1 MRSVREKSYEYIES
15 LLPVENQQMARSRSA
30 AEIVGL
36 EQISLS
42 ATEGQI
48 VKFMMSLVMP
58 KKIVEIG
65 TLTGLSANYFLS
77 ALPKDGKIWTLE
89 KLERHAQLAEAA
101 INDKR
106 CQVIVGDAL
115 ENLPTL
121 NQEGPFD
128 IIFIDGN
135 KAAYLKYFDWAL
147 TNTKKG
153 GLIIADNVF
162 LAGAVWGAATTQK
175 FNEKQIEAVRAM
187 NKKAFAENNLVSVVF
202 PTTEGMLIS
211 HKI

>member
-1 MRSVREKSYEYIES
+1 MRTVSPKSYEYIES
-15 LLPVENQQMARSRSA
+15 LLPTENQQMSKSRIA
-30 AEIVGL
+30 AETVGL
-36 EQISLS
+36 SQISLS
-42 ATEGQI
+42 ATEGQML
-48 VKFMMSLVMP
+48 KFMMSLVIP

-65 TLTGLSANYFLS
+65 TLTGLSANYFLT
-77 ALPKDGKIWTLE
+77 ALPADGILWTLE
-89 KLERHAQLAEAA
+89 KSEKHASLAEAA
-101 INDKR
+101 IEDKR
-106 CQVIVGDAL
+106 CRVIIGDAL

-147 TNTKKG
+147 DNMNKG

-162 LAGAVWGAATTQK
+162 LAGAVWGGTTTQN
-175 FNEKQIEAVRAM
+175 FNDKQIEAVREM
-187 NKKAFAENNLVSVVF
+187 NKKAFLDKKLVSVII
-202 PTTEGMLIS
+202 PTTEGLLIS

>member
-1 MRSVREKSYEYIES
+1 MREKSYEYIES
-15 LLPVENQQMARSRSA
+15 LLPVENQQMKQSRSA
-30 AEIVGL
+30 AETVGL
-36 EQISLS
+36 NQISLS
-42 ATEGQI
+42 ATEGQLL
-48 VKFMMSLVMP
+48 KFMMSLVRP

-89 KLERHAQLAEAA
+89 KSEKHAQFAEAA
-101 INDKR
+101 ISDNR
-106 CQVIVGDAL
+106 CRVILGDAL

-147 TNTKKG
+147 VNVKKG

-162 LAGAVWGAATTQK
+162 LAGAVWGAMTTQK
-175 FNEKQIEAVRAM
+175 FNEKQVEAVRTM
-187 NKKAFAENNLVSVVF
+187 NKKAFTESDLISVIV

>member
-15 LLPVENQQMARSRSA
+15 LLPAENQQMSKSRSA
-30 AEIVGL
+30 AETVGL
-36 EQISLS
+36 SQISLS
-42 ATEGQI
+42 ATEGQML
-48 VKFMMSLVMP
+48 KFMMSLVMP

-77 ALPKDGKIWTLE
+77 VLPKDGKIWTLE
-89 KLERHAQLAEAA
+89 KSEKHAQLAEAA
-101 INDKR
+101 INDDR
-106 CQVIVGDAL
+106 CQIVLGDAL
-115 ENLPTL
+115 ENLSTL

-147 TNTKKG
+147 TNIKKG

-175 FNEKQIEAVRAM
+175 FNEKQIEAVRSM
-187 NKKAFAENNLVSVVF
+187 NQKAFTRNDLTSVII
-202 PTTEGMLIS
+202 PTAEGMLIS